1 MARYLSRAEAASQVM
16 EHLIYHDASHG
27 YSQPNR
33 YGTGNVETFALTD
46 GETVE
51 VQAGDIDCS
60 RAVQVS
66 WGAIGILPLDIVF
79 TTHNEREVLREC
91 GFMRVSLDGVRRGD
105 VLWKTGHTE
114 MYLGN
119 GLCGGARIDES
130 GRIYGTLTGDQT
142 GREIATGYYD
152 PSRWEE
158 AYRYFGPELE
168 EPEEPEGGLDV
179 GMECIISIKDKNTL
193 VFFDGVGI
201 SDLTSTAGVNVLD
214 KIHRV
219 TSKAAGQDER
229 GLPRVTLSAE
239 EFARLCQDLRGGYP
253 KHLRALVDKYAPRSP
268 ED

>member
-33 YGTGNVETFALTD
+33 YGTGGVETFALTD

-51 VQAGDIDCS
+51 IQTGDIDCS

-66 WGAIGILPLDIVF
+66 WGAIGILPLDVTF
-79 TTHNEREVLREC
+79 TTRNEREVLREC
-91 GFMRVSLDGVRRGD
+91 GFSRVSLEGVRRGD
-105 VLWKTGHTE
+105 VLYKRGHTE

-130 GRIYGTLTGDQT
+130 GSTNGILTGDQT
-142 GREIATGYYD
+142 GREVATGYYD
-152 PSRWEE
+152 PSRWDE

-168 EPEEPEGGLDV
+168 EPEGGLQV

-253 KHLRALVDKYAPRSP
+253 KHLRALVEKYAPRSP